1 MRPKK
6 KPKNHTTRSK
16 HPHREQEIQ
25 VCSRIRRSRGT
36 VNPGIRTPKYPA
48 SQNTVNPK
56 FRTPKQ
62 RSPKILTPR
71 ELTSHQKFRTPNQR
85 SSKIQTPRKRTSKN
99 KHITPSLSPRIYT
112 PVRGRPSERR
122 RVIVGAAA
130 PWARVGRATANSYPK
145 SNPKPKP

>member
-1 MRPKK
+1 MRRKK

-16 HPHREQEIQ
+16 HPHGEQEIQ

-71 ELTSHQKFRTPNQR
+71 ELTSHQKFRTPKQR
-85 SSKIQTPRKRTSKN
+85 SSKIRTPRKRTSQN
-99 KHITPSLSPRIYT
+99 KHITPRLSSPRIYT

-122 RVIVGAAA
+122 SASVGSAA
-130 PWARVGRATANSYPK
+130 PWAFVWRATANSYPK
-145 SNPKPKP
+145 PNPKP